1 VVDPEESTPLP
12 AKETRSGQSPSAS
25 TKRTEAPDREKKS
38 AVQVNERQEEEEEDL
53 AGIRERH
60 AVEKEREA

>member
-1 VVDPEESTPLP
+1 
-12 AKETRSGQSPSAS
+12 
-25 TKRTEAPDREKKS
+25 
-38 AVQVNERQEEEEEDL
+38 VNERQEEEEEDL